1 MTKIQYLNK
10 QIESTNNSLKHFK
23 EKSEKFPDNKMF
35 LANVRQ
41 REKELEILLEIKK
54 DVKAWNII
62 KPYILLT
69 DIPNEED

>member
-10 QIESTNNSLKHFK
+10 QIESANNSLKHFK
-23 EKSEKFPDNKMF
+23 EKSEKFPDNKTF
-35 LANVRQ
+35 LASVRQ

-69 DIPNEED
+69 STPEED